1 MTPFVFKTAARKD
14 GFLGPSP
21 FLRLDQFLQLAPF
34 HAQVFASVRSAPR
47 LPLQVSPPRNVSLPG
62 RGAVACVPSCCRCLA
77 EQMLRTCLCVHA
89 RAHVTWVL
97 SHP

>member
-47 LPLQVSPPRNVSLPG
+47 LPL
-62 RGAVACVPSCCRCLA
+62 
-77 EQMLRTCLCVHA
+77 
-89 RAHVTWVL
+89 
-97 SHP
+97 